1 MVINRIEDYRIK
13 FESAIWDVVNKILNT
28 MYDNPHLVQI
38 MKDIKAW
45 DENTHEVIFRD
56 AQSMNAFTDY
66 LKKRNIIK

>member
-1 MVINRIEDYRIK
+1 ML
-13 FESAIWDVVNKILNT
+13 DVDGVLNT
-28 MYDNPHLVQI
+28 KNQI